1 MTGKIPPKVLKTI
14 KLAEISLKDFTDKA
28 KNDVLDWFST
38 NPAHWIML
46 HKVMIAYL
54 KNETI
59 TKNQLIKF
67 SERSYLTS
75 NTYIDQAVKRNYFKT
90 LRNKKDKIILNKNF
104 YVFTGSTVGVT
115 PIIGKGI
122 YHGKI
127 DKLSSVKAKIF

>member
-1 MTGKIPPKVLKTI
+1 MTGSISKKDLKTI

-28 KNDVLDWFST
+28 KNEILDWFST

-90 LRNKKDKIILNKNF
+90 LRNKKDKRSIFILPTEHTVKVF
-104 YVFTGSTVGVT
+104 SEYV
-115 PIIGKGI
+115 
-122 YHGKI
+122 
-127 DKLSSVKAKIF
+127 DKRAWLYKYIK

>member
-1 MTGKIPPKVLKTI
+1 MTGSISKKDLKTI

-28 KNDVLDWFST
+28 KNEILDWFST

-90 LRNKKDKIILNKNF
+90 LRNKKDKRSIFILPTELTIKVF
-104 YVFTGSTVGVT
+104 SDYV
-115 PIIGKGI
+115 
-122 YHGKI
+122 
-127 DKLSSVKAKIF
+127 DKRAWLYKAIK

>member
-1 MTGKIPPKVLKTI
+1 MTAPISKKDLKTI

-28 KNDVLDWFST
+28 KNGILDWFST

-75 NTYIDQAVKRNYFKT
+75 NTYIDQAVKKNYFKT
-90 LRNKKDKIILNKNF
+90 IRNKKDKRSIFILPTELTIKVFSN
-104 YVFTGSTVGVT
+104 YV
-115 PIIGKGI
+115 
-122 YHGKI
+122 
-127 DKLSSVKAKIF
+127 DKRAWLYKSIK

>member
-1 MTGKIPPKVLKTI
+1 MIGNIPLKILKTI

-28 KNDVLDWFST
+28 RNDVLDWFST

-75 NTYIDQAVKRNYFKT
+75 NTYIDQAVKKNYFKT
-90 LRNKKDKIILNKNF
+90 IRNRKDKRSIFILP
-104 YVFTGSTVGVT
+104 TELT
-115 PIIGKGI
+115 I
-122 YHGKI
+122 
-127 DKLSSVKAKIF
+127 KIFSEYVDKRGWLYKSIK

>member
-1 MTGKIPPKVLKTI
+1 MTNSISKKELKTI

-28 KNDVLDWFST
+28 KDEILNWFST

-75 NTYIDQAVKRNYFKT
+75 NTYIDQAVKKNYFKT
-90 LRNKKDKIILNKNF
+90 IRNKKDKRSIFILP
-104 YVFTGSTVGVT
+104 TETT
-115 PIIGKGI
+115 I
-122 YHGKI
+122 
-127 DKLSSVKAKIF
+127 KIFSEYVDKRAWLYKSIK

>member
-1 MTGKIPPKVLKTI
+1 MTNSISKKELKTI

-28 KNDVLDWFST
+28 KNEILDWFST

-75 NTYIDQAVKRNYFKT
+75 NTYIDQAVKKNYFKT
-90 LRNKKDKIILNKNF
+90 LRNIKDKRSIFILPTEITIKVF
-104 YVFTGSTVGVT
+104 SEYV
-115 PIIGKGI
+115 
-122 YHGKI
+122 
-127 DKLSSVKAKIF
+127 DKRAWLYKAIK

>member
-1 MTGKIPPKVLKTI
+1 MSSSISKKELKTI

-28 KNDVLDWFST
+28 KNQVLDWFST

-90 LRNKKDKIILNKNF
+90 LRNKKDKRSIFILPTEFTIKNF
-104 YVFTGSTVGVT
+104 SEYV
-115 PIIGKGI
+115 
-122 YHGKI
+122 
-127 DKLSSVKAKIF
+127 DKRAWLYKSIK

>member
-1 MTGKIPPKVLKTI
+1 MTSSISKKELKTI

-28 KNDVLDWFST
+28 KNQILNWFST

-75 NTYIDQAVKRNYFKT
+75 NSYIDQAVKKSYFKT
-90 LRNKKDKIILNKNF
+90 LRNKKDKRSIFILPTELTIKVF
-104 YVFTGSTVGVT
+104 SEYV
-115 PIIGKGI
+115 
-122 YHGKI
+122 
-127 DKLSSVKAKIF
+127 DKRAWLYKAIK

>member
-1 MTGKIPPKVLKTI
+1 MTGRIPPKVLKTI
-14 KLAEISLKDFTDKA
+14 KLAEISLKDFTDKS
-28 KNDVLDWFST
+28 KSPILDWFST

-75 NTYIDQAVKRNYFKT
+75 NTYIDQAVKKNYFKT
-90 LRNKKDKIILNKNF
+90 IRNRKDKRSIFILP
-104 YVFTGSTVGVT
+104 TELT
-115 PIIGKGI
+115 I
-122 YHGKI
+122 
-127 DKLSSVKAKIF
+127 KIFSEYVDKRAWLYKAIK

>member
-1 MTGKIPPKVLKTI
+1 MNGPISKKELKTI

-28 KNDVLDWFST
+28 KNDVLDWFSI
-38 NPAHWIML
+38 NPAHWLML

-75 NTYIDQAVKRNYFKT
+75 NTYIDQAVRKGYFKT
-90 LRNKKDKIILNKNF
+90 IRNKKDKRSIFILPTELTINTFSK
-104 YVFTGSTVGVT
+104 YV
-115 PIIGKGI
+115 
-122 YHGKI
+122 
-127 DKLSSVKAKIF
+127 DKRAWLYKAIK

>member
-1 MTGKIPPKVLKTI
+1 MSNSISKKELKTI

-28 KNDVLDWFST
+28 KNEILDWFST

-75 NTYIDQAVKRNYFKT
+75 NTYVDQAVKKNYFKT
-90 LRNKKDKIILNKNF
+90 LRNKNDKRSIFILPTELTIKVF
-104 YVFTGSTVGVT
+104 SDYV
-115 PIIGKGI
+115 
-122 YHGKI
+122 
-127 DKLSSVKAKIF
+127 DKRAWLYKAIK

>member
-1 MTGKIPPKVLKTI
+1 MSSSISKKELKTI

-28 KNDVLDWFST
+28 KNDVLDWFSI
-38 NPAHWIML
+38 NPAHWLML

-75 NTYIDQAVKRNYFKT
+75 NTYIDQAVKKNYFKT
-90 LRNKKDKIILNKNF
+90 IRNKKDKRSIFILPTELTIKVF
-104 YVFTGSTVGVT
+104 SDYV
-115 PIIGKGI
+115 
-122 YHGKI
+122 
-127 DKLSSVKAKIF
+127 DKRAWLYKAIK

>member
-1 MTGKIPPKVLKTI
+1 MTNSISKKELKTI

-28 KNDVLDWFST
+28 KNDVLDWFSI

-75 NTYIDQAVKRNYFKT
+75 NTYIDHAVKRNYFKT
-90 LRNKKDKIILNKNF
+90 LRNKKDKRSIFILPTELTIKVF
-104 YVFTGSTVGVT
+104 SDYV
-115 PIIGKGI
+115 
-122 YHGKI
+122 
-127 DKLSSVKAKIF
+127 DKRAWLYKSIK